1 MDYFN
6 QPLADSLDDQK
17 RKQDGST
24 NNDGTNPFGESD
36 QSSSSLFGSNNTSS
50 QPENNQTTMGYI
62 QSSFESAK
70 DSFNK
75 TVEDISSKDLLTSGK
90 EFIASNTIVTKLV
103 FLVLILICFLILM
116 NLGIFLIIYFSQ
128 PEKNPYLIDGVISGN
143 RQKTILQ
150 DPKNSNSITIYRSNN
165 QADGIEFT
173 WSVWLLRNNT
183 ESNLVYNNI
192 FNKGS
197 SNYDSTGV
205 AELGNG
211 PGVYFYNSN
220 NDHNNI
226 KIIMDTVAANT
237 TTNIKEEVEITNL
250 PIARWFHLSIRME
263 NKIMDVYVNGVVAK
277 RVTFENV
284 PFQNYRNVLVCQ
296 NGGFDGNLS
305 DLRYF
310 DTALSVFQIMNIVEA
325 GPNLRSAD
333 DDNNTKY
340 NYLATSWYMNN

>member
-17 RKQDGST
+17 RNKMVLQIMMEQTLLEKVTNLVHLYLVAIIHRVNQKIIKQQWDT
-24 NNDGTNPFGESD
+24 YKVRLRA
-36 QSSSSLFGSNNTSS
+36 QKILL
-50 QPENNQTTMGYI
+50 I
-62 QSSFESAK
+62 
-70 DSFNK
+70 K

-211 PGVYFYNSN
+211 PGVYFLT
-220 NDHNNI
+220 I
-226 KIIMDTVAANT
+226 VTMII
-237 TTNIKEEVEITNL
+237 IT
-250 PIARWFHLSIRME
+250 
-263 NKIMDVYVNGVVAK
+263 
-277 RVTFENV
+277 
-284 PFQNYRNVLVCQ
+284 
-296 NGGFDGNLS
+296 
-305 DLRYF
+305 
-310 DTALSVFQIMNIVEA
+310 
-325 GPNLRSAD
+325 
-333 DDNNTKY
+333 
-340 NYLATSWYMNN
+340 